1 MVDPYYTLGL
11 WVQDVLITLNYIQGN
26 SWRQNS
32 VPIYWMAILDYQNAK
47 VVKCQVTPTGVVVQG
62 LRKASV
68 CKTVHVKTVH
78 NDGVLYL
85 KIC

>member
-1 MVDPYYTLGL
+1 MGARC
-11 WVQDVLITLNYIQGN
+11 IAYIELYSGEFMETKFSSN
-26 SWRQNS
+26 
-32 VPIYWMAILDYQNAK
+32 ILDGYTGHQNAK
-47 VVKCQVTPTGVVVQG
+47 VVKCQVMPTGVVVQG

-78 NDGVLYL
+78 NGVLYL